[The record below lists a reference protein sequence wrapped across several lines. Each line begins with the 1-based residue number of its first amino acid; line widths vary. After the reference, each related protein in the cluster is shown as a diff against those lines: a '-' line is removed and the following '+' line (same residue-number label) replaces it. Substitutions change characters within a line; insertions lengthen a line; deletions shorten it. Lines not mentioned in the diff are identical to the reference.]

1 MALSSGGEREA
12 SLAYE
17 MYVTYTLEF
26 QIIVVNIREYKYIY
40 MRQYSL
46 VSCVVGDGVLIVWS
60 LLVEFCLTN
69 RFDSCQICLI
79 QTLRQAGFPLLILE
93 VIFFISFAAHM
104 NVYDQIASPPRL
116 EGAMLIKPFNFGLS

>member
-1 MALSSGGEREA
+1 
-12 SLAYE
+12 
-17 MYVTYTLEF
+17 
-26 QIIVVNIREYKYIY
+26 

-93 VIFFISFAAHM
+93 VIFC
-104 NVYDQIASPPRL
+104 SPHECVRPNRITP
-116 EGAMLIKPFNFGLS
+116 ETRGCNAIKSFNFGLS